1 MSKLKLA
8 ELFETKEAELSEMIV
23 DLYLGDQEEYLIKT
37 LNSSPDR
44 KNWRE
49 QGIKPRHRNIMKM
62 IVDKSGLLFNDK
74 CPQLDVYNTEEDDT
88 PDVSQ
93 TALFKM
99 LMEQCE
105 FMEFFSNFDV
115 LVRLLKTAM
124 VLVQYDSEEGELK
137 LLPLTQHNSYVK
149 TKGNKIETL
158 IYEVGEIGDD
168 IYEYRVY
175 TKDLI
180 QDYQVNEETGEELLI
195 QTIPNPFGI
204 IPVAVF
210 HDTNIPMFDFWNVIP
225 TELVQI
231 NEIYNLHITDSEF
244 AAAWSK
250 QKTLFTN
257 VSMNADQGISLET
270 VQYPGDILPRQQ
282 PKQGGLQGGPSR
294 VINFSSNGGE
304 TPFLEYRGP
313 DVDLSGIDKMIQTWV
328 ADFASDWCVNVKL
341 AGQGTNADSGFKL
354 VVEEM
359 SNLELR
365 KSRAKMFEAGF
376 NRLFDVVKGIVNVYM
391 PGSFSDTS
399 CLCTTFHKPQLPIDE
414 KLNEEI
420 WSRKITEGRA
430 TRTMYF
436 MEVYGYS
443 KEEAQALVA
452 EIDAERTVSSAP
464 RTLTITK
471 NIGTNTANVTTIPGA
486 PNGQTM

>member
-8 ELFETKEAELSEMIV
+8 ELFETKEAELSEKIV
-23 DLYLGDQEEYLIKT
+23 DLYLGKQEKHLIKT

-44 KNWRE
+44 QNWRE

-74 CPQLDVYNTEEDDT
+74 APDLAVYNTKEDEQ

-93 TALFKM
+93 SALLKM
-99 LMEQCE
+99 LLDQVQ

-124 VLVQYDSEEGELK
+124 VLVQFDSESKQLVF
-137 LLPLTQHNSYVK
+137 LPLTQHNSYVK
-149 TKGNKIETL
+149 TKGNRIESL
-158 IYEVGEIGDD
+158 IYEVGEIGEEL
-168 IYEYRVY
+168 YEYRVF
-175 TKDLI
+175 TKELI
-180 QDYQVNEETGEELLI
+180 QDYQVNEKTGEEILI
-195 QTIPNPFGI
+195 QTLPNPFGI

-225 TELVQI
+225 TELAQI

-257 VSMNADQGISLET
+257 VQFDAGGTQSLEIDET
-270 VQYPGDILPRQQ
+270 HGGALPRLI

-294 VINFSSNGGE
+294 VINFSSSAGE
-304 TPFLEYRGP
+304 QAVIEYKGP
-313 DVDLSGIDKMIQTWV
+313 DVDLSNIDKMIQTWV
-328 ADFASDWCVNVKL
+328 ADFAADWCVNVKL
-341 AGQGTNADSGFKL
+341 AGQGTNTDSGFKL

-365 KSRAKMFEAGF
+365 KQRARMFEAGF
-376 NRLFDVVKGIVNVYM
+376 ARLFEVIRQVVNVYM
-391 PGSFSDTS
+391 PGSFNETS
-399 CLCTTFHKPQLPIDE
+399 VLFTQFHKPALPIDE

-420 WSRKITEGRA
+420 WSRKISEGRSS
-430 TRTMYF
+430 RVMYF
-436 MEVYGYS
+436 MEMYGYS
-443 KEEAQALVA
+443 KEEAQAIIL
-452 EIDAERTVSSAP
+452 EIDSEVKVSAGPRALQVTKTV
-464 RTLTITK
+464 
-471 NIGTNTANVTTIPGA
+471 GTSGNA
-486 PNGQTM
+486 